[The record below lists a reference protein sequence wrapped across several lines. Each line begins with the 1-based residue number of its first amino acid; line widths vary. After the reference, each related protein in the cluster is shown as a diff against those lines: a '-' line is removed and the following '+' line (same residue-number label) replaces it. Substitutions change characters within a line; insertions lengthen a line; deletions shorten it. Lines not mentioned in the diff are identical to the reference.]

1 MSSLISIFYNLPSI
15 FTTSLAQGLLWAL
28 LGIGVFITYRIL
40 DVADLTTEG
49 TFPLGGAIT
58 ATLIIHQWS
67 PIWATLAAFVG
78 GLIAGL
84 VSGLIHT
91 KLRIPALLTGII
103 TMTALYS
110 ING

>member
-58 ATLIIHQWS
+58 GDTHYS
-67 PIWATLAAFVG
+67 SV
-78 GLIAGL
+78 
-84 VSGLIHT
+84 VSYLGNFS
-91 KLRIPALLTGII
+91 RIRRRIDCRL
-103 TMTALYS
+103 S
-110 ING
+110 IRSYPY